1 MKTFILFITIM
12 LGSITLIQAQS
23 TPNFSL
29 KTPIDATISF
39 TLTVDTLTFDAFQ
52 SRTGSIY
59 ILRTSK
65 NTGNQYKSYLGYP
78 TTHKYENHDVYS
90 NKDVTEYWILG
101 LTKNGYPKK
110 VRLLEEQ

>member
-1 MKTFILFITIM
+1 MKTFTL
-12 LGSITLIQAQS
+12 ITLMLVGTLLQAQS
-23 TPNFSL
+23 PNFTL
-29 KTPIDATISF
+29 EAPIDASISF

-59 ILRTSK
+59 IIRTAKAS
-65 NTGNQYKSYLGYP
+65 GNQYKSYLGYA
-78 TTHKYENHDVYS
+78 TTHKYNNLDVYS

-101 LTKNGYPKK
+101 LTKSGYPKK